1 MKAQEGRMKRESD
14 LQIQSFLEALSATH
28 SFHPAK
34 VTSIIGR
41 RKKNGVGALC
51 ILSIQNTKK
60 TKPWFLGGISP
71 PLS

>member
-28 SFHPAK
+28 SLHPAK

-41 RKKNGVGALC
+41 RKKMGWGRFAFCQFRIQRKRNHGSWGA
-51 ILSIQNTKK
+51 
-60 TKPWFLGGISP
+60 
-71 PLS
+71 